1 MPKPFSAFG
10 DGDGARLSL
19 MPRFR
24 PNSKNGAPVI
34 LRLLCGDASR
44 LFLLPL
50 IKPNSRNG
58 LPAMP
63 RPLFG
68 DGAGRGA
75 QRRFGMRKVRRKI
88 LRGVGD
94 IVSYDW

>member
-1 MPKPFSAFG
+1 
-10 DGDGARLSL
+10 
-19 MPRFR
+19 
-24 PNSKNGAPVI
+24 
-34 LRLLCGDASR
+34 
-44 LFLLPL
+44 
-50 IKPNSRNG
+50 
-58 LPAMP
+58 
-63 RPLFG
+63 LFG